1 MGIGFRVS
9 TNQLQLRS
17 YFFGGYLRLA
27 MIFPRFTIFL
37 MIPPLFP
44 WYPYD
49 QLPSILFTCKGL
61 SEKNGCPGAPF
72 WMDTSFQDKTNRF
85 MEHQVQ
91 QKTKNSTG
99 WWFQTFLECSISYMG
114 CHPKPIDELHHF
126 SRWAHCT
133 TNQGT
138 SSSIKLT
145 FFSLSSP
152 NIPMD
157 ISPSIFRDLPE
168 TTPRKKTPFVPQAPR
183 DQPTTFLGTHG
194 GGIIFQMGKSW
205 ENHRKMVVLSEN
217 HRKTIGKWWFY
228 PLVNVNSWLWK
239 DLPMFNG

>member
-1 MGIGFRVS
+1 MGIGFRVF

-91 QKTKNSTG
+91 KKTKNSTG

-168 TTPRKKTPFVPQAPR
+168 TTPRKKRLSSRRLRVTNQ
-183 DQPTTFLGTHG
+183 QLFLEP
-194 GGIIFQMGKSW
+194 MVEASSSRW
-205 ENHRKMVVLSEN
+205 ENHGKP
-217 HRKTIGKWWFY
+217 IGKWWFY
-228 PLVNVNSWLWK
+228 RKIIGKP
-239 DLPMFNG
+239 